1 MAEER
6 WAYHILRQVP
16 MFRDMSTEEMEQLS
30 HFAISRSYRKKGIVF
45 SEGGDKEAVFFIQ
58 SGLVKTYKTD
68 ENGHEHIMSFL
79 RSGDMF
85 PHTGL
90 FNANPY
96 PATAEAIVPAVLL
109 ALPVKPFEQ
118 FLYHTP
124 GVAIKIMRVMSEKL
138 SELQGKLQELTGQD
152 VQNRGQLFL
161 LKLVE
166 NYGKDVNG
174 DIHIDIPM
182 THQDF
187 ASTIGT
193 TRETVNRLLNQLKKE
208 GIMDTSRAGFVVHD
222 LEALKHWRER

>member
-6 WAYHILRQVP
+6 WAYSLLRQIP
-16 MFRDMSTEEMEQLS
+16 MFRDLSNAEMERLS
-30 HFAISRSYRKKGIVF
+30 YMAISRSYRKRDVVF
-45 SEGGDKEAVFFIQ
+45 AEGGDKEAVFFIQ

-79 RSGDMF
+79 RAGDMF

-96 PATAEAIVPAVLL
+96 PGTAEAIVPTVLL
-109 ALPVKPFEQ
+109 ALPIKPFEQ
-118 FLYHTP
+118 FLNHTP

-138 SELQGKLQELTGQD
+138 SELQSKLQELTGQD

-174 DIHIDIPM
+174 EIRIDIPM
-182 THQDF
+182 
-187 ASTIGT
+187 
-193 TRETVNRLLNQLKKE
+193 
-208 GIMDTSRAGFVVHD
+208 
-222 LEALKHWRER
+222 